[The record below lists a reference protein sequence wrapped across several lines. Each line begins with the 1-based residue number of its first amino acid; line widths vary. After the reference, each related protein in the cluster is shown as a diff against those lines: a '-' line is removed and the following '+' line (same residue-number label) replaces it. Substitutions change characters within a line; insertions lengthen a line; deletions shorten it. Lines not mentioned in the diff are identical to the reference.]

1 MASRT
6 HGAAVRGSGRHSGGS
21 RRRRSF
27 AVRRDSGGDEVS
39 RWDSAEPQTP
49 RSWRRRRWRRRGSR
63 APRRRFGRGGPEP
76 PGSVGGGQKSNDM
89 DFGGGGAG
97 RSRPVRQPILAQC
110 RIESDLRRGQR
121 MGTRQIRAT
130 GSAPVVPPA
139 QTVWRTVGP
148 PPGRTRQPPHGT
160 RFRRNWLRP
169 GENHRVTCA
178 VRERSTSG
186 AVSPRRFLPAPRPAI
201 RSSAVVGPDGELE
214 FVAREFPAVLP
225 AGAARVIGSSG

>member
-1 MASRT
+1 MRVEGRGEAGLPPGLMVRRADARRSPACDART
-6 HGAAVRGSGRHSGGS
+6 PVVVAADGAPAATAGEKRAEAPLRSGRPGAAGL
-21 RRRRSF
+21 
-27 AVRRDSGGDEVS
+27 
-39 RWDSAEPQTP
+39 
-49 RSWRRRRWRRRGSR
+49 SWRPSGIQRYGFR
-63 APRRRFGRGGPEP
+63 
-76 PGSVGGGQKSNDM
+76 
-89 DFGGGGAG
+89 GGGAG

-110 RIESDLRRGQR
+110 RIESDLLRGQR

-178 VRERSTSG
+178 VRKRSTSG

-201 RSSAVVGPDGELE
+201 RSSSVVGPDGEFELSLASSRP
-214 FVAREFPAVLP
+214 FFPRVRRE
-225 AGAARVIGSSG
+225 RSEGSG